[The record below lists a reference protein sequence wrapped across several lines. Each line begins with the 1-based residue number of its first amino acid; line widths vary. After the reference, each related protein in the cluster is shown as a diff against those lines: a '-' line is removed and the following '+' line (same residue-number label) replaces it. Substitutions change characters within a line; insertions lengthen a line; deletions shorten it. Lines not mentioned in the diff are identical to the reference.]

1 MPIITLEIT
10 KLSKEK
16 KQELAKKYTEITSE
30 ITGIDKEAF
39 VVIFNEN
46 DMDNIATGG
55 VLLSDKFNK

>member
-10 KLSKEK
+10 PLSKEK

-30 ITGIDKEAF
+30 VTGINQEAF

-46 DMDNIATGG
+46 QTDNIATGG
-55 VLLSDKFNK
+55 VLLSDRFKK